1 MTEYLTF
8 ETEPTDDPD
17 VRLLI
22 TNQTLTPGDDEI
34 YADRDAGDTGS
45 PLAQTLFHA
54 VDGLHALEISEDTL
68 VVTRAEG
75 VPWEMLLDEIRDALR
90 DFYL

>member
-1 MTEYLTF
+1 MTEYLRF
-8 ETEPTDDPD
+8 EIEPTDDPD

-34 YADRDAGDTGS
+34 YADRESGETGS
-45 PLAQTLFHA
+45 PLAQTLFFA
-54 VDGLHALEISEDTL
+54 ADDLHALEISEDTL
-68 VVTRAEG
+68 VITRAAG
-75 VPWEMLLDEIRDALR
+75 VPWERLLDELRDALR

>member
-1 MTEYLTF
+1 MTEYMRF
-8 ETEPTDDPD
+8 EIEPTDDPD

-22 TNQTLTPGDDEI
+22 TNQTLTQGEDEI
-34 YADRDAGDTGS
+34 YPNRSAGETGS

-68 VVTRAEG
+68 VVTRVSDVA
-75 VPWEMLLDEIRDALR
+75 WEMLLDELRDALR